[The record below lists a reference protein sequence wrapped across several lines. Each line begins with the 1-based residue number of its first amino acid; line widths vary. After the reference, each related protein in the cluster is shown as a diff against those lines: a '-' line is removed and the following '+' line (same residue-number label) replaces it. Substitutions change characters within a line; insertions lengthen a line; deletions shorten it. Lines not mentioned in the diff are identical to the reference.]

1 MKSLHL
7 STSLSRAAGGIFEI
21 ELALAK
27 HLQMLGVGVE
37 AFGLSDEHWPADAP
51 RWEPVPA
58 RVFDTKGPRAYG
70 FAPGLFEE
78 MIGSGADCAHLH
90 YMWMYPSVAMT
101 KWAEKTGRPYVVTP
115 NGMLEP
121 WALSNSAWKK
131 KVAGFLYENRMLR
144 GAACLQ
150 ANTEKELRDIRAYGL
165 KNPVAII
172 PNGVELVSAERL
184 QTEKLKPEKKKL
196 LFLGRIHP
204 KKGLINALK
213 AWKQVLHSTSNI
225 QNSKSHEWQF
235 VVAGWDQGG
244 HEAELKELAT
254 ELGIRWADVRDSEEE
269 SSAFSFDPA
278 PRRSPEGTSR
288 SVLSMSLRSI
298 QFSEF
303 QLLFVGPAFGEQKEM
318 LLRSASAFILP
329 SFSEGLP
336 MSVLEAWSYGL
347 PVLMTDHC
355 NIPEGFAADAAL
367 RIDTDVES
375 IATGLSEFFQ
385 ASASDLQALGDN
397 GRALVERQF
406 TWDQVAVQMKEVYE
420 WVLGGGERP
429 DCVRQ
434 F

>member
-1 MKSLHL
+1 
-7 STSLSRAAGGIFEI
+7 
-21 ELALAK
+21 
-27 HLQMLGVGVE
+27 
-37 AFGLSDEHWPADAP
+37 
-51 RWEPVPA
+51 
-58 RVFDTKGPRAYG
+58 
-70 FAPGLFEE
+70 
-78 MIGSGADCAHLH
+78 
-90 YMWMYPSVAMT
+90 
-101 KWAEKTGRPYVVTP
+101 
-115 NGMLEP
+115 
-121 WALSNSAWKK
+121 
-131 KVAGFLYENRMLR
+131 
-144 GAACLQ
+144 
-150 ANTEKELRDIRAYGL
+150 
-165 KNPVAII
+165 
-172 PNGVELVSAERL
+172 
-184 QTEKLKPEKKKL
+184 KL

-235 VVAGWDQGG
+235 VDQGG

-406 TWDQVAVQMKEVYE
+406 TWDQVAAQMKQVYE
-420 WVLGGGERP
+420 WVLGGRDAPE
-429 DCVRQ
+429 CVRQ